1 MVIFLCW
8 SWVVH
13 HIRHCNILGAWEWP
27 ATETVCFSP
36 LKKTTHLEAWQSPT
50 RCLAAPCPC
59 TSSWEAQCLQ
69 WCWGSFQA
77 WRLQFQNCFN
87 FSLEISKIYY
97 DKVVKDIR
105 QWHIFYTCFIL
116 DTLYLI
122 FETLAYIYIY
132 THKTINVGSISH
144 YIATPQL
151 APCSGLYRTIWIHRS
166 QVAAVVKLQRGAPAG
181 VPPLCVACGAA
192 GDGWRLMYDVR
203 HVSLSLSFFGVYI
216 DSNYINHDM

>member
-122 FETLAYIYIY
+122 FETLAYIYIHIKQSMLGPY
-132 THKTINVGSISH
+132 RIISPRH
-144 YIATPQL
+144 SWLHAQGFTGPFGFTGLRWLRWWNCNEARPQASRRSAWPAEQL
-151 APCSGLYRTIWIHRS
+151 AMVDAWCMTYGTFL
-166 QVAAVVKLQRGAPAG
+166 
-181 VPPLCVACGAA
+181 
-192 GDGWRLMYDVR
+192 
-203 HVSLSLSFFGVYI
+203 SLSLSLVCI
-216 DSNYINHDM
+216 